1 MLPSPALPA
10 LDQPYG
16 ILVTGVGGTG
26 VVTIGALIGMAA
38 HIEGKG
44 CSLLD
49 MAGLAQKGGAV
60 TSHVRLAATPEDIH
74 AVRISAGGARLVLGC
89 DLVVASG
96 FEALSKVSSTNTTA
110 VINSHETV
118 TGDFTRNPA
127 YVFPGKR
134 LRERIAEAAGE
145 GRADFLD
152 ATRIAT
158 ALMGDSIATN
168 LFMLGYAWQ
177 KGLVPVSEAALHR
190 AIELN
195 GVAVEANKR
204 AFLWGRRAAHD
215 LPAVERAAQP
225 KDEPQSHH
233 LSQSLDEMVARRV
246 AFLTDYQ
253 DAAYAARYQALV
265 ERAKEVEASRTPGRS
280 GLAEAVARYHF
291 KLLAYKDE
299 YEVARL
305 FTETGFVEQIKAQ
318 FEGDAEVRVHLA
330 PPLLAK
336 RDLESGQLQKREY
349 GPWMFR
355 AFRLLAKLRWLRG
368 TRLDIFGYTAERRHE
383 RQLIADYEALI
394 EELLAGLGHD
404 NHALALELA
413 AIPDNIRG
421 YGHIKEA
428 SIEAAKAHEAQL
440 LAAFRNP
447 APTATAAE

>member
-1 MLPSPALPA
+1 
-10 LDQPYG
+10 
-16 ILVTGVGGTG
+16 
-26 VVTIGALIGMAA
+26 
-38 HIEGKG
+38 
-44 CSLLD
+44 
-49 MAGLAQKGGAV
+49 
-60 TSHVRLAATPEDIH
+60 
-74 AVRISAGGARLVLGC
+74 
-89 DLVVASG
+89 
-96 FEALSKVSSTNTTA
+96 
-110 VINSHETV
+110 V

-134 LRERIAEAAGE
+134 LRERIAEAAGD

-177 KGLVPVSEAALHR
+177 KGLVPISEAALHK

-195 GVAVEANKR
+195 AVAVEANKR

-215 LPAVERAAQP
+215 LAAVERAATP

-233 LSQSLDEMVARRV
+233 LSQSLDEIVARRV

-253 DAAYAARYQALV
+253 DAAYAARYRDLV
-265 ERAKEVEASRTPGRS
+265 ERARQAEAGRTPGRS
-280 GLAEAVARYHF
+280 GLAEAVARYYF

-305 FTETGFVEQIKAQ
+305 FTETGFVEQVKAQ
-318 FEGDAEVRVHLA
+318 FEGDVEVHLHLA
-330 PPLLAK
+330 PPLLAR
-336 RDLESGQLQKREY
+336 RDLESGYLQKREY

-355 AFRLLAKLRWLRG
+355 AFKLLARLRRLRG
-368 TRLDIFGYTAERRHE
+368 TRLDIFGYSAERRHE
-383 RQLIADYEALI
+383 RQLITDYEALI
-394 EELLAGLGHD
+394 GELLSGLGHD

-428 SIEAAKAHEAQL
+428 SLAAAKAHQAQL

-447 APTATAAE
+447 APSASAAE